1 VLPVLGEKILRAK
14 IVIQGHTP
22 PAPDGPWQGACP
34 SHIMG
39 HISHYMLGASKMP
52 RLPPWRPTCKR
63 IYLFHQDKRQIYRE
77 RERGRQK
84 IFTYKDKSTY
94 LGKGIYLF
102 YQGKRQNKSIYIY
115 ICREK
120 ERKDLLNRNRLA

>member
-1 VLPVLGEKILRAK
+1 MLPVLGEKILRAK

-39 HISHYMLGASKMP
+39 HISHYMPGASKMP

-94 LGKGIYLF
+94 LGKGFIYF
-102 YQGKRQNKSIYIY
+102 IKAKGKTNLYIY